1 MRLDAN
7 TILTIN
13 PALLP
18 FVRYLFPV
26 VRYPFF
32 VSYPYYT
39 VFFGYWQGV
48 GAISAGVP
56 FSCLVVR

>member
-13 PALLP
+13 PALLS
-18 FVRYLFPV
+18 FIGTYSTWFITL
-26 VRYPFF
+26 F
-32 VSYPYYT
+32 VSYLYYT